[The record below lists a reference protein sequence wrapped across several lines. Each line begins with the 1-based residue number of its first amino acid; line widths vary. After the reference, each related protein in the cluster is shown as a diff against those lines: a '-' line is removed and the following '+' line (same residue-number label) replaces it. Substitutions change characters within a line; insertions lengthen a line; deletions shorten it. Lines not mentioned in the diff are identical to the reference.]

1 MSERA
6 SLKIIAEIINI
17 TRSLYKMNKIKQ
29 SLWSSS
35 ITLGLKSL
43 TKPIA
48 YVCLVLISSLSFAS
62 EDITQEEYA
71 SGHIPTSIN
80 VPLDEVDTSL
90 KSLME
95 FKDAPIVVYCRSGR
109 RAGKAISILEEN
121 GFTNVMHLEG
131 DMSAWEAANRPTNQ
145 APTKN

>member
-1 MSERA
+1 
-6 SLKIIAEIINI
+6 
-17 TRSLYKMNKIKQ
+17 MNKIKQ

-62 EDITQEEYA
+62 EDITQDALLKMEESSRLLLDVRTVEEYA